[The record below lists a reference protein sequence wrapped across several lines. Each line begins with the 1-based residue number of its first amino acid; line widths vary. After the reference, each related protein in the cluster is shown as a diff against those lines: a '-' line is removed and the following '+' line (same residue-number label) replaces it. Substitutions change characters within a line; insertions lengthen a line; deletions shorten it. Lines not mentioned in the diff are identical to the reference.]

1 MNAGDV
7 LVNSVA
13 GVAAGFVGSMIISLI
28 RTPKLLDNDREMELT
43 RARSIIE
50 TQTARIAALEAKPA
64 RTYAEQHHYD
74 FARTAV
80 EKHSDAGVAVLRHLR
95 LHRRLLFSFTNAPP
109 SPPGMTTETH
119 RDILNSLVKSN
130 VVQMVPQ
137 TLPGGYEY
145 TYLLTPGL
153 ENAMDELLY

>member
-1 MNAGDV
+1 
-7 LVNSVA
+7 VN
-13 GVAAGFVGSMIISLI
+13 
-28 RTPKLLDNDREMELT
+28 R
-43 RARSIIE
+43 
-50 TQTARIAALEAKPA
+50 
-64 RTYAEQHHYD
+64 H
-74 FARTAV
+74 
-80 EKHSDAGVAVLRHLR
+80 EKHGDAGVAVLRHLR
-95 LHRRLLFSFTNAPP
+95 LHRRLLFSFTKAPP

-119 RDILNSLVKSN
+119 REILNSLVKSN